1 MLYEPGYLQAHPLP
15 PGIVGAL
22 GIGGYQ
28 LLADVAGVGAG
39 RLGPH
44 VFLLVAPDPDPAVR
58 RTPGTQIA
66 LHQSR
71 LKDEA
76 DVAAFTQLA
85 AQLGYLRLSGYRLTL
100 ERHGLRS
107 KVGVLNPATGAIV
120 ATIPDKHPGGLLGG
134 GNDAA
139 RLLAGVR
146 SLPPAGAPPDLQNP
160 ELLRQV
166 LLALALR
173 DESVSGAEAAE
184 LADRALELTR
194 GERRS
199 GPAGR
204 AGGGQKPL
212 SISPN
217 DLKLTGMRPIV
228 AACPL
233 MLSPRRLRRA
243 LISRPNGARYPFRQR
258 SAPVA
263 DPGDPAGDRRR
274 RR

>member
-1 MLYEPGYLQAHPLP
+1 MPYQPGHLQAHPLP

-39 RLGPH
+39 RIGSNI
-44 VFLLVAPDPDPAVR
+44 FLLIAPDPDPNLPDA
-58 RTPGTQIA
+58 GTQIA
-66 LHQSR
+66 LHQGR

-76 DVAAFTQLA
+76 DVAAYTQLA

-120 ATIPDKHPGGLLGG
+120 ATIPDKPSGGLFGG
-134 GNDAA
+134 GNNAG

-146 SLPPAGAPPDLQNP
+146 SLPPAGAPPDLQDP

-194 GERRS
+194 GNAALDP
-199 GPAGR
+199 PA
-204 AGGGQKPL
+204 ALQ
-212 SISPN
+212 
-217 DLKLTGMRPIV
+217 
-228 AACPL
+228 AAKN
-233 MLSPRRLRRA
+233 A
-243 LISRPNGARYPFRQR
+243 
-258 SAPVA
+258 
-263 DPGDPAGDRRR
+263 
-274 RR
+274 